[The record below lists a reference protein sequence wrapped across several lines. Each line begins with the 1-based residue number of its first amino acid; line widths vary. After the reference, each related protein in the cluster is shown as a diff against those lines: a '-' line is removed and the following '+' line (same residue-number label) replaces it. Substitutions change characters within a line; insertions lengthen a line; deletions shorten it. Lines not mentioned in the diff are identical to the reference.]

1 MKDLSSALTV
11 DSASDQDSPWKS
23 AIEVF
28 FQPCMQLLFPKVA
41 SQLDWWH
48 EPVFMDK
55 ELQKLT
61 SDSSDSRRHVD
72 KLVRVYR
79 PQWRVSLVIAA
90 HRGTGRSGKGVYP
103 AHVYLLLP
111 TH

>member
-1 MKDLSSALTV
+1 MNDLSPPVNPDDT
-11 DSASDQDSPWKS
+11 SDHDSPWKS

-28 FQPCMQLLFPKVA
+28 FQPCMELLFPYVA
-41 SQLDWWH
+41 SQLDWHH

-72 KLVRVYR
+72 KLIRHT
-79 PQWRVSLVIAA
+79 QAGA
-90 HRGTGRSGKGVYP
+90 G
-103 AHVYLLLP
+103 LL
-111 TH
+111 